1 MGHGWDMRAM
11 FMPVAWGCILYG
23 ATLYVWAIGDSS
35 VVDQSAGVVI
45 ESSWVRVLAGAA
57 GGVFI
62 YIFYFK
68 YPALFSVLTLISVS
82 VPA

>member
-1 MGHGWDMRAM
+1 M

-45 ESSWVRVLAGAA
+45 ESAWVRVLAGAA
-57 GGVFI
+57 GGVFR
-62 YIFYFK
+62 FFFFFFFFLK
-68 YPALFSVLTLISVS
+68 YPASFSVLTLISVS